1 MNEFFISEFGLTVLL
16 GIAVFASVI
25 LLLVIVV
32 NVLSDLWLPQGEVNI
47 IVNNDPDKALTVQT
61 GSTILSALASQN
73 VYLPAA
79 C

>member
-73 VYLPAA
+73 LSLIHI
-79 C
+79 